1 MKLKRYEGNPV
12 LSPNPANEWESL
24 AVFNPAAWYD
34 EGEKQVL
41 LLYRA
46 AESGPLYRCY
56 FGLAV
61 SKDGYHFER
70 VSNQPVF
77 SPSTDGFD
85 ASTVQD
91 PRMVKIGEYYYITY
105 ACRFFP
111 FGQFWAP
118 AEKRYKPP
126 ACPADFPRILR
137 HNATSTGLLLT
148 KDFKSF
154 IRAGRLTD
162 PLLDDRDVVLFPE
175 KVNGKYVMM
184 HRPLEWVGN
193 EYGTDFPAIWISM
206 AEDLLGFRPAPI
218 VPSGAR
224 GPTAPPTIGAGQ
236 LLAKAK
242 YDWEAGKIGANTPP
256 VKTKYG
262 WLTLYHAVGTDKF
275 YRLGA
280 LLLDLQDPTHVLHR
294 TRDWIMQPEEAY
306 EIEGYYR
313 GCVFPCGKVVIDGR
327 LFVYYGAADKYVA
340 LATCRLDELLNYL
353 LSCPA

>member
-1 MKLKRYEGNPV
+1 MKLKRYDGNPI

-24 AVFNPAAWYD
+24 AVFNPAAWYNED
-34 EGEKQVL
+34 EKQVL

-46 AESGPLYRCY
+46 AESGPQYRCY

-61 SKDGYHFER
+61 SSDGYHFER

-77 SPSTDGFD
+77 SPSVDGFD

-91 PRMVKIGEYYYITY
+91 PRMVKMGQYYYITY

-111 FGQFWAP
+111 FGQFWVP
-118 AEKRYKPP
+118 DEKRYKPP

-148 KDFKSF
+148 KDFSSL

-175 KVNGKYVMM
+175 KVNSKYVMM
-184 HRPLEWVGN
+184 HRPLEWVGD
-193 EYGTDFPAIWISM
+193 EYGADFPAIWISM
-206 AEDLLGFRPAPI
+206 ADDLLGFEK
-218 VPSGAR
+218 S
-224 GPTAPPTIGAGQ
+224 Q

-242 YDWEAGKIGANTPP
+242 YGWEAGKIGANTPP

-280 LLLDLQDPTHVLHR
+280 LLLDLEDPTHVSHR
-294 TRDWIMQPEEAY
+294 TRDWIIQPEEGY

-313 GCVFPCGKVVIDGR
+313 GCVFPCGKVVIDGT

-340 LATCRLDELLNYL
+340 LATCRLDELLDYL
-353 LSCPA
+353 LACPA